1 MLNWNRGNMINVK
14 IYEQSDIDAWNNF
27 VSGAKNFHFFF
38 NRGYMDYHQDRFQD
52 FSLMIY
58 NEKGQL
64 ISVLPATV
72 SYDGENKI
80 LVSHG
85 GLTFGSFLVAQNTT
99 AETMLEIFDAVK
111 NFLRENNFSAL
122 IYKCIPYI
130 YWRYPCEEDKY
141 ALFINDA
148 KLIRRDVSSTVLPPP
163 IRGFMRHGVFDSLR
177 KAKKKMYK

>member
-1 MLNWNRGNMINVK
+1 MDVK
-14 IYEQSDIDAWNNF
+14 IYEQVDVDEWNNF

-38 NRGYMDYHQDRFQD
+38 LRGYMDYHKDRFQD

-64 ISVLPATV
+64 ISVLPASI
-72 SYDGENKI
+72 SYDGAKKI

-85 GLTFGSFLVAQNTT
+85 GLTFGGFLVNEKMKM
-99 AETMLEIFDAVK
+99 ETMLEIFDAVK
-111 NFLRENNFSAL
+111 NFLRENNFSTL

-148 KLIRRDVSSTVLPPP
+148 KLIRRDVSSTVIPPP
-163 IRGFMRHGVFDSLR
+163 IKSLMRHGVFDSLR